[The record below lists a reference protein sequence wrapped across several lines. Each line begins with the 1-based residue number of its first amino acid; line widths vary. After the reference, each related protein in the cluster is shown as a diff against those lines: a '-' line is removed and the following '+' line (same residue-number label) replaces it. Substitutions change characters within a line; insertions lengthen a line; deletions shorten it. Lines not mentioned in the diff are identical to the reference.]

1 MDKELSAK
9 PALNG
14 KKAGKKAKG
23 PAAGLTVKRFFT
35 TPGVDPADE
44 LAWEHRTAGISGEDG
59 RAVFEQK
66 EIEVPKS
73 WSMLATNV
81 VASKYFRGTP
91 GTPERESS
99 VRKLVARVVDT
110 LTRWGQEG
118 GYFATEADRDTF
130 HAELTHLLLRQKAA
144 FNSPVWFN
152 VGVEE
157 HPQCSACFINSVEDS
172 MESIL
177 TLAKTEAM
185 LFKYGSGTGSNLSS
199 LRASK
204 ELLAGGGTASGPVS
218 FMKGFD
224 AFAGVIK
231 SGGKTRRAA
240 KMVILNAEHPDV
252 LEFIRCKVAE
262 EKKAWALIE
271 AGYDASFN
279 GAAYS
284 SVFFQ
289 NSNNS
294 VRVTDEFMKA
304 VVNDGAWT
312 TRAVRDG
319 KPMDTYRAREL
330 FREIAEAAHL
340 CGDPGMQFDSTVNAW
355 HTCSGTARINAS
367 NPCVTGDTLV
377 ATSQGLRRI
386 DSMLDAPAQVVGAD
400 GELHPIS
407 AAFPTGTKPVYQL
420 RTQAGFELKLTAD
433 HRVLTRNRGDVPAC
447 ELTVDDVL
455 VLGRPR
461 FGHERLDER
470 LAEFL
475 GLVMGDGCLMGE
487 QETAMLTL
495 SPEEEPLAR
504 AVRERL
510 MAYKR
515 EHAADARAARDV
527 EVTRPQG
534 TVRLGTSAR
543 CVVDELK
550 RLAVLAQGS
559 EHKAFRDEVFSLDR
573 DSIAAI
579 LRGLFTADG
588 TVANYGEKSQYVS
601 LDSTSLTLLRQVQ
614 QLLLGLGVKAKLYR
628 DRRVLGQTMALLP
641 DGKGGRKEYPVAQL
655 HSLRISRSSRVRFEQ
670 EVGFLPESPK
680 AAQLTELNQ
689 QVAAY
694 EDRLEDRI
702 VSLEFLGEQPV
713 YDLTEPVT
721 HHFVA
726 NGLVV
731 HNCSEYMFLDDS
743 ACNLAS
749 LNLMHFRT
757 IDGEFDATSFKHAV
771 DVVLLA
777 MEIIVGFSRYP
788 TERITRNSL
797 EYRPLGLG
805 YANLGALLM
814 ATGLPYDSE
823 QGRNYAAAITS
834 LMCGQAYATSARI
847 AERMGAF
854 GGYAKNAEP
863 MLGVIR
869 KHRKAAYNLQAEGVA
884 AELYEAQ
891 KAAWDEALA
900 RGTEHGYRNSQVTV
914 LAPTGTI
921 GFMMDCDTTGIEPDI
936 ALIKYKKLVGG
947 GMLKIVNQTVPL
959 ALEKLGYP
967 QTQAQDIISYLDQQ
981 ETIEGAPHL
990 KPEHLPVFDCAF
1002 KPARGERSIGWM
1014 GHIQMM
1020 EACQPFLSG
1029 AISKTVNMPSN
1040 ATVEDIEK
1048 AYMEAWK
1055 RGLKAI
1061 AVYRDGCKRTQPL
1074 NTSKEQ
1080 VKDTRAAAEPVVMHE
1095 PKAVRRR
1102 LPDERQSITHKFSIG
1117 GHEGYL
1123 TVGMYEDGTPGEL
1136 FVVMA
1141 KEGSV
1146 VSGLMDSFATS
1157 VSLALQYGV
1166 PLQVLADKFCH
1177 TRFEPSGFTG
1187 NPAIPIAKSIT
1198 DYIFRWLSLK
1208 FLPSEQPT
1216 EAEVVPAEV
1225 KAAPQIKPVQPAV
1238 TLKLPSSRQRDTW
1251 LNQADAPPC
1260 HTCGAIMVRGGACY
1274 KCANC
1279 GATSGCS

>member
-1 MDKELSAK
+1 MEKELSAK

-14 KKAGKKAKG
+14 KKAAKKVKG

-44 LAWEHRTAGISGEDG
+44 LAWEYRTAGINGEDG
-59 RAVFEQK
+59 RSVFEQK
-66 EIEVPKS
+66 NIEVPKS

-110 LTRWGQEG
+110 LTRWGVEG
-118 GYFATEADRDTF
+118 GYFALEADRDTF

-152 VGVEE
+152 VGVEA

-185 LFKYGSGTGSNLSS
+185 LFKYGSGTGSNLST
-199 LRASK
+199 LRSSK

-240 KMVILNAEHPDV
+240 KMVILNADHPDV
-252 LEFIRCKVAE
+252 LEFIRCKVQE

-271 AGYDASFN
+271 AGYDPSFN
-279 GAAYS
+279 GEAYS

-304 VVNDGAWT
+304 VVNDAAWT
-312 TRAVRDG
+312 TRGVRDG
-319 KPMDTYRAREL
+319 QPMDSYPARQL

-340 CGDPGMQFDSTVNAW
+340 CGDPGLQFDTTVNAW

-367 NPCVTGDTLV
+367 NP
-377 ATSQGLRRI
+377 
-386 DSMLDAPAQVVGAD
+386 
-400 GELHPIS
+400 
-407 AAFPTGTKPVYQL
+407 
-420 RTQAGFELKLTAD
+420 
-433 HRVLTRNRGDVPAC
+433 
-447 ELTVDDVL
+447 
-455 VLGRPR
+455 
-461 FGHERLDER
+461 
-470 LAEFL
+470 
-475 GLVMGDGCLMGE
+475 
-487 QETAMLTL
+487 
-495 SPEEEPLAR
+495 
-504 AVRERL
+504 
-510 MAYKR
+510 
-515 EHAADARAARDV
+515 
-527 EVTRPQG
+527 
-534 TVRLGTSAR
+534 
-543 CVVDELK
+543 
-550 RLAVLAQGS
+550 
-559 EHKAFRDEVFSLDR
+559 
-573 DSIAAI
+573 
-579 LRGLFTADG
+579 
-588 TVANYGEKSQYVS
+588 
-601 LDSTSLTLLRQVQ
+601 
-614 QLLLGLGVKAKLYR
+614 
-628 DRRVLGQTMALLP
+628 
-641 DGKGGRKEYPVAQL
+641 
-655 HSLRISRSSRVRFEQ
+655 
-670 EVGFLPESPK
+670 
-680 AAQLTELNQ
+680 
-689 QVAAY
+689 
-694 EDRLEDRI
+694 
-702 VSLEFLGEQPV
+702 
-713 YDLTEPVT
+713 
-721 HHFVA
+721 
-726 NGLVV
+726 
-731 HNCSEYMFLDDS
+731 CSEYMFLDDS

-757 IDGEFDATSFKHAV
+757 IDGEFDVTAFKHAV

-788 TERITRNSL
+788 TERIAQNSH

-814 ATGLPYDSE
+814 ATGLPYDSVA
-823 QGRNYAAAITS
+823 GRNYAAAITS

-847 AERMGAF
+847 SERMGAF

-869 KHRKAAYNLQAEGVA
+869 KHRKAAYNVQPEGVG

-967 QTQAQDIISYLDQQ
+967 QTQAQDIINYLDKQD
-981 ETIEGAPHL
+981 TIEGAPHL

-1002 KPARGERSIGWM
+1002 KPAKGQRSIHWM
-1014 GHIQMM
+1014 GHLQMM

-1029 AISKTVNMPSN
+1029 AISKTVNMPSD

-1048 AYMEAWK
+1048 AYLEAWK

-1074 NTSKEQ
+1074 NTSKAQ
-1080 VKDTRAAAEPVVMHE
+1080 VKDTKAAVEPEPVVKAE

-1136 FVVMA
+1136 FIVMA

-1166 PLQVLADKFCH
+1166 PLQVLADKFSH

-1198 DYIFRWLSLK
+1198 DYIFRWLALK
-1208 FLPSEQPT
+1208 FLPREQPA
-1216 EAEVVPAEV
+1216 EAEVTAVEV
-1225 KAAPQIKPVQPAV
+1225 KAPQAKPAV
-1238 TLKLPSSRQRDTW
+1238 VAVQLPAAPQRDTW

-1260 HTCGAIMVRGGACY
+1260 HTCGAIMVRSGACY
-1274 KCANC
+1274 KCSNC

>member
-9 PALNG
+9 LALNG

-23 PAAGLTVKRFFT
+23 PASGLTVKRFFT

-44 LAWEHRTAGISGEDG
+44 LAWELRTAGISGEDG
-59 RAVFEQK
+59 RSVFEQK
-66 EIEVPKS
+66 NIEVPKS

-91 GTPERESS
+91 GTPEREGS
-99 VRKLVARVVDT
+99 VRQLVARVVDT

-118 GYFATEADRDTF
+118 GYFATEVDRDTF

-271 AGYDASFN
+271 SGYDASFN

-319 KPMDTYRAREL
+319 KPMDTYRAREV

-367 NPCVTGDTLV
+367 NPC
-377 ATSQGLRRI
+377 
-386 DSMLDAPAQVVGAD
+386 
-400 GELHPIS
+400 
-407 AAFPTGTKPVYQL
+407 
-420 RTQAGFELKLTAD
+420 
-433 HRVLTRNRGDVPAC
+433 
-447 ELTVDDVL
+447 
-455 VLGRPR
+455 
-461 FGHERLDER
+461 
-470 LAEFL
+470 
-475 GLVMGDGCLMGE
+475 
-487 QETAMLTL
+487 
-495 SPEEEPLAR
+495 
-504 AVRERL
+504 
-510 MAYKR
+510 
-515 EHAADARAARDV
+515 
-527 EVTRPQG
+527 
-534 TVRLGTSAR
+534 
-543 CVVDELK
+543 
-550 RLAVLAQGS
+550 
-559 EHKAFRDEVFSLDR
+559 
-573 DSIAAI
+573 
-579 LRGLFTADG
+579 
-588 TVANYGEKSQYVS
+588 
-601 LDSTSLTLLRQVQ
+601 
-614 QLLLGLGVKAKLYR
+614 
-628 DRRVLGQTMALLP
+628 
-641 DGKGGRKEYPVAQL
+641 
-655 HSLRISRSSRVRFEQ
+655 
-670 EVGFLPESPK
+670 
-680 AAQLTELNQ
+680 
-689 QVAAY
+689 
-694 EDRLEDRI
+694 
-702 VSLEFLGEQPV
+702 
-713 YDLTEPVT
+713 
-721 HHFVA
+721 
-726 NGLVV
+726 
-731 HNCSEYMFLDDS
+731 SEYMFLDDS

-757 IDGEFDATSFKHAV
+757 IDGEFDVTSFKHAV

-777 MEIIVGFSRYP
+777 MEIIVGFSKYP
-788 TERITRNSL
+788 TERITQNSH

-847 AERMGAF
+847 AERMGTF

-869 KHRKAAYNLQAEGVA
+869 KHRKVAYNIQAEGVA

-967 QTQAQDIISYLDQQ
+967 QTQAQDIVSYLDKND
-981 ETIEGAPHL
+981 TIEGAPHL

-1002 KPARGERSIGWM
+1002 KPAKGERSIGWM

-1029 AISKTVNMPSN
+1029 AISKTVNMPCN

-1048 AYMEAWK
+1048 AYLEAWK

-1074 NTSKEQ
+1074 NTSRDPVKETKVAAPAPEPM
-1080 VKDTRAAAEPVVMHE
+1080 VKPE

-1136 FVVMA
+1136 FIVMA

-1166 PLQVLADKFCH
+1166 PLKVLADKFCH

-1208 FLPSEQPT
+1208 FLPSEQPC
-1216 EAEVVPAEV
+1216 EGEVTSVEV
-1225 KAAPQIKPVQPAV
+1225 KAAPQAKPAQPTV
-1238 TLKLPSSRQRDTW
+1238 TAIQLPASPQRDTW

-1260 HTCGAIMVRGGACY
+1260 HTCGAIMVRSGACY
-1274 KCANC
+1274 KCSNC